1 MYYEPTNAM
10 YNLINNLAGLINKE
24 DTAMSNK
31 KKPKNELLFDIQMK
45 IQELY
50 QEIINILS
58 GKKGELRQLIGGQ
71 LSARLY
77 SNI

>member
-1 MYYEPTNAM
+1 
-10 YNLINNLAGLINKE
+10 
-24 DTAMSNK
+24 MSNK

-71 LSARLY
+71 QSARLY